1 MPENRWSA
9 HIGYL
14 FTELPLFERIAA
26 AAKAGFT
33 AIEHPQPFVIP
44 AAQMRAE
51 LARCGLVFSQVG
63 AAVGD
68 ASRGEKGLTAIP
80 GREADFREQFDRALD
95 YANAVDCPFVH
106 PMAGVPSTSN
116 VAAIA
121 ETYRNNLSYAV
132 ERTAGTPVK
141 VLIEAISEA
150 AVPGY
155 AMSTLDHAARI
166 QDAFGPD
173 NIALLVDTYHA
184 CANGTELESWIAAN
198 HYRIGHVHIAD
209 HPGRHEPATGVIDF
223 ESLLEALRSHGFEGA
238 IGFEFFPS
246 KTTIDSAAFLP
257 RWKQFMAASAKC
269 ERQDRRPA

>member
-26 AAKAGFT
+26 AAEAGFT
-33 AIEHPQPFVIP
+33 AIEHPQPFAIP
-44 AAQMRAE
+44 VEEMRAA
-51 LARCGLVFSQVG
+51 LACRGLVFSQV
-63 AAVGD
+63 AAAMGD
-68 ASRGEKGLTAIP
+68 ANVGEKGLAAIP

-95 YANAVDCPFVH
+95 YAIAVDCRFVH
-106 PMAGVPSTSN
+106 PMAGVPSTGD
-116 VAAIA
+116 VAAVT
-121 ETYRNNLSYAV
+121 ETYRSNLSYAV

-155 AMSTLDHAARI
+155 AMSTLEQAAKV
-166 QDAFGPD
+166 QDLFGPG

-198 HYRIGHVHIAD
+198 HYRIGHIHNAD
-209 HPGRHEPATGVIDF
+209 HPGRHEPGTGTIDF
-223 ESLLEALRSHGFEGA
+223 ESLLGVLQSYDFAGA
-238 IGFEFFPS
+238 IGFEYIPS

-257 RWKQFMAASAKC
+257 RWKRFMAANAKH